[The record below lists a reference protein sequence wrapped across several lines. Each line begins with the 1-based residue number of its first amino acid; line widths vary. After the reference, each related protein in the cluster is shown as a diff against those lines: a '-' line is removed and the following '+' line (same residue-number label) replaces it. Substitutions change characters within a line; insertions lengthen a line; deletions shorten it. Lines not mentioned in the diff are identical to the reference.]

1 MLGFFGFFLFFFFFK
16 QKTAYEIGQWLEFRR
31 VLFRSARNG
40 TQHKIDAA
48 KTRSAVN
55 GTHQKQLEQFGCRWS
70 ELFELEY
77 FDPIRGHSIDPM
89 HCLFL
94 GIAKTVT
101 KHYLTTGLIPK
112 AKIKSLQAAVDMIRV
127 PSSIGRI
134 PRKISWFCEFYCW
147 PMEKLDINL
156 QSVGLE
162 RCFTYKTLSNLDDF
176 CQCHQINNQ
185 ENHKKAG
192 CNSSQ
197 TALHKVLPVD
207 WTRIWWSIHNSK
219 LPYALPS
226 SWCHGRLR
234 ASLLIL
240 VLQLWEV
247 SVAVIFMLPLAKF

>member
-1 MLGFFGFFLFFFFFK
+1 MLILIFAGCSKCLKAFARIEFLPGKFKSDISGFN
-16 QKTAYEIGQWLEFRR
+16 INSWP
-31 VLFRSARNG
+31 ARNG

-134 PRKISWFCEFYCW
+134 PRKISSGFA
-147 PMEKLDINL
+147 
-156 QSVGLE
+156 S
-162 RCFTYKTLSNLDDF
+162 FTADQWKNWTLIYSPLVLRD
-176 CQCHQINNQ
+176 
-185 ENHKKAG
+185 
-192 CNSSQ
+192 
-197 TALHKVLPVD
+197 VLP
-207 WTRIWWSIHNSK
+207 TKHYRIWMTFVNATK
-219 LPYALPS
+219 LIT
-226 SWCHGRLR
+226 RKT
-234 ASLLIL
+234 IKKQD
-240 VLQLWEV
+240 VT
-247 SVAVIFMLPLAKF
+247 LAKQLYIKFCLSIEQEFGEAFITPNFHMLCHLPDVMDDYGPVYSFWCYSFER